1 MYAGHKYICRGV
13 MTKAG
18 SDQPCNPVSVMQG
31 SKKCYRSPGQVY
43 FLSGQ
48 VTFKAYQMKNDPHK
62 CEHNLCNC
70 IRSLK
75 KFRTS
80 TGFEPM
86 TLQYRCDP
94 SNQLSYEA
102 TDEINHI

>member
-13 MTKAG
+13 MTKPG
-18 SDQPCNPVSVMQG
+18 SDQPCNHVSVMQG
-31 SKKCYRSPGQVY
+31 VSPGQVD

-62 CEHNLCNC
+62 CEHTLCNC
-70 IRSLK
+70 VRSLK

-80 TGFEPM
+80 MGFEPM

-94 SNQLSYEA
+94 SNQLSHEA